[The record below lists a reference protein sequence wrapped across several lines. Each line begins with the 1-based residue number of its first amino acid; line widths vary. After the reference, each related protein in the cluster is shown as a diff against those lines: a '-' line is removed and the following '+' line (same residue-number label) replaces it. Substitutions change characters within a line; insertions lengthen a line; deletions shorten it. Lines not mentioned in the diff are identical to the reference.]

1 MKKFILILLFNC
13 TLVSFGQNKTIKI
26 KKEIKQTE
34 VNLTVTLCGK
44 YYGSIKA
51 ADLFENYQLKTS
63 NNQLNLKIVSFE
75 LSYTLQGTIYMNSCL
90 HDTIP
95 KSIRFSL
102 VNLPKKSR
110 IFIEGIKAV
119 YNKQDTLYLNPIIL
133 KTEQ

>member
-1 MKKFILILLFNC
+1 MKKFILILFFNY

-44 YYGSIKA
+44 YYGNIKA

-102 VNLPKKSR
+102 VNLPKK
-110 IFIEGIKAV
+110 
-119 YNKQDTLYLNPIIL
+119 KQNIY
-133 KTEQ
+133 